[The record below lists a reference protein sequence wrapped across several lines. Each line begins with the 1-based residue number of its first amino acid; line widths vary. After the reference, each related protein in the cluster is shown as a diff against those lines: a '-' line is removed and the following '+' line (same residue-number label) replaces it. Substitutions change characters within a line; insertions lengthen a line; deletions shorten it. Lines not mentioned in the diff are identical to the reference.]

1 MSRRSAPTEVPA
13 ERVRAPVG
21 PDGSASRWGPGSRAP
36 ASGPPEKEGDR
47 VETVLNVLTVLVIV
61 LLWVAAIAFGRD
73 SRQGSD
79 WSSSPGIGER
89 TPHLGD

>member
-1 MSRRSAPTEVPA
+1 MDA
-13 ERVRAPVG
+13 
-21 PDGSASRWGPGSRAP
+21 
-36 ASGPPEKEGDR
+36 
-47 VETVLNVLTVLVIV
+47 VLNVLAVLVIV

-79 WSSSPGIGER
+79 WNSTSGIRDR

>member
-1 MSRRSAPTEVPA
+1 VIGMEA
-13 ERVRAPVG
+13 
-21 PDGSASRWGPGSRAP
+21 
-36 ASGPPEKEGDR
+36 
-47 VETVLNVLTVLVIV
+47 VLDVLTVLVIV

-79 WSSSPGIGER
+79 WHSTPGIRER

>member
-1 MSRRSAPTEVPA
+1 MEA
-13 ERVRAPVG
+13 
-21 PDGSASRWGPGSRAP
+21 
-36 ASGPPEKEGDR
+36 
-47 VETVLNVLTVLVIV
+47 VLNVLTVVVIV

-79 WSSSPGIGER
+79 WGSTPGVRDR

>member
-1 MSRRSAPTEVPA
+1 MIGLDAA
-13 ERVRAPVG
+13 LG
-21 PDGSASRWGPGSRAP
+21 
-36 ASGPPEKEGDR
+36 
-47 VETVLNVLTVLVIV
+47 VLTVLVIV

-79 WSSSPGIGER
+79 WNSAPGIRDR

>member
-1 MSRRSAPTEVPA
+1 MEA
-13 ERVRAPVG
+13 
-21 PDGSASRWGPGSRAP
+21 
-36 ASGPPEKEGDR
+36 
-47 VETVLNVLTVLVIV
+47 VLNVLTVLVIV

-79 WSSSPGIGER
+79 WSSRPGVSDR

>member
-1 MSRRSAPTEVPA
+1 M
-13 ERVRAPVG
+13 
-21 PDGSASRWGPGSRAP
+21 
-36 ASGPPEKEGDR
+36 
-47 VETVLNVLTVLVIV
+47 ETVLNVLTVLVIV

-79 WSSSPGIGER
+79 WSSSPGIGEQ